1 MYTKTSFVADA
12 KTPAT
17 STGSSMGSRP
27 ANLIGTTLFSGILM
41 AALSTAALAGSVEMD
56 VKGSIHATVGEQSGE
71 WVTIAG
77 SMQGE
82 SGSSAELSS
91 MAITERMTQWN
102 LQVQGHDPESDS
114 ILRENVLSINV
125 HLGTGDDPVEM
136 AASPSST
143 EIMLFIEGGPISGTL
158 YAGEG
163 TDVEVEI
170 ESLEFD
176 GEQGHTLGHFHGE
189 LCFLDM
195 SNISAGR
202 DEDDCVSVEGEF
214 DTQLA
219 HDHTDM

>member
-1 MYTKTSFVADA
+1 MYAATLCKPVRSFTVLSAV
-12 KTPAT
+12 
-17 STGSSMGSRP
+17 
-27 ANLIGTTLFSGILM
+27 LFSG
-41 AALSTAALAGSVEMD
+41 ALLGAFSTVASAEGIEMD
-56 VKGSIHATVGEQSGE
+56 VMGKISASVGEQSGE

-77 SMQGE
+77 TMQGE

-91 MAITERMTQWN
+91 MAITERMTQWS

-136 AASPSST
+136 AASPAST

-176 GEQGHTLGHFHGE
+176 GEQGHTSGHFNGE
-189 LCFLDM
+189 LCFVDM

-219 HDHTDM
+219 HDHMDI